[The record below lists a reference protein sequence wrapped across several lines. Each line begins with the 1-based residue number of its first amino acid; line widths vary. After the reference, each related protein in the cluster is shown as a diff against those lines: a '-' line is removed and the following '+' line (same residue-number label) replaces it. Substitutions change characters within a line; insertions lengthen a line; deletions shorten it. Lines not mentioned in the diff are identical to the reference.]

1 MENIPFIYGSP
12 RNLDVIVNAALHS
25 KREKYEFSFRYA
37 TSSPRGEWGLRWR
50 VSQVEKMMVELIK
63 LGTKTIEEIVDTV
76 SAATGL
82 DKDNVFKKCKEFY
95 NDAKKA
101 DLILL
106 KSRFIN
112 NFPKTNN
119 LTLFALGA
127 K

>member
-1 MENIPFIYGSP
+1 M
-12 RNLDVIVNAALHS
+12 
-25 KREKYEFSFRYA
+25 
-37 TSSPRGEWGLRWR
+37 
-50 VSQVEKMMVELIK
+50 EKMMVELIK